1 MWTLASAWTSGLMGT
16 LVDMARVARSEVATD
31 TDVAPDMT
39 VASDIRDESS
49 PPVALVAPAVSSA
62 AVSAGRRLRPPRP
75 RDGEVDDNSDDGQA
89 ESVHDQLVEA
99 AHESSA
105 LEASVLEASGLE
117 AAALEAA
124 ALEAAA
130 LEASGLEASALDAA
144 ALEASGLE
152 ASALEA
158 ADASSDVASESAG
171 SPRARVRTERTPLT
185 DRERAMLEFERFW
198 WRHAGSKEQAIRET
212 FDLSATHYYR
222 LLNALLDQ
230 PAAVEFDALVVGR
243 LRRLRASRARRRA
256 GR

>member
-130 LEASGLEASALDAA
+130 LEASGLEASAL
-144 ALEASGLE
+144 
-152 ASALEA
+152 EA